1 MARGAL
7 EMKIAEKLA
16 EVRFP
21 DMKYKTE
28 MRSVKKGIRLICLN
42 IFYICVCFLGLVP
55 ILYIFLLSVSGGSGA
70 LTTGL
75 SILPEKFT
83 LENYRRI
90 IVEESFLRWMANS
103 VVLSVGTMVIAMGT
117 SVLASYAF
125 SRFRFVGKNVSMQIL
140 LLLNAFPQI
149 LSMFAIFRLFRL
161 MNLLDSHVGLIFV
174 YAGSMCIF
182 SIWNMKGYFASIPIE
197 IEEASKIDGASNAQL
212 IVRIILP
219 LARPAIIVT
228 AVMVLIFVWNE
239 YLFATT
245 FMLKEES
252 YTLAGGLYQLQ
263 ANDYSRSWPLFS
275 AAAIL
280 VSVPILVI
288 FFCFQKYMVSG
299 LTAGG
304 VKG

>member
-1 MARGAL
+1 MN
-7 EMKIAEKLA
+7 
-16 EVRFP
+16 
-21 DMKYKTE
+21 
-28 MRSVKKGIRLICLN
+28 KKSKQKCRLFFLN
-42 IFYICVCFLGLVP
+42 LFFIGLCFLGLVP
-55 ILYIFLLSVSGGSGA
+55 ILYAVILSISEGSGA
-70 LTTGL
+70 LTSGTG
-75 SILPEKFT
+75 ILPGQITFD
-83 LENYRRI
+83 NYRRI
-90 IVEESFLRWMANS
+90 LLEESFLRWLLNS
-103 VVLSVGTMVIAMGT
+103 AVLSVGTMLLAMST
-117 SVLASYAF
+117 SVTASYAF
-125 SRFRFVGKNVSMQIL
+125 SRFKFKGKKAVLQVL

-149 LSMFAIFRLFRL
+149 LTMFALFRLFKNL
-161 MNLLDSHVGLIFV
+161 NLLNSHLGLILI

-182 SIWNMKGYFASIPIE
+182 SIWNMKGYFDSIPIE
-197 IEEASKIDGASNAQL
+197 IEEASKIDGASDMQL
-212 IVRIILP
+212 IRKIILP

-280 VSVPILVI
+280 VSIPILII
-288 FFCFQKYMVSG
+288 FFCIQKYMVSG

>member
-1 MARGAL
+1 MN
-7 EMKIAEKLA
+7 
-16 EVRFP
+16 
-21 DMKYKTE
+21 
-28 MRSVKKGIRLICLN
+28 KKSKQKCRLFFLN
-42 IFYICVCFLGLVP
+42 LFFIGLCFLGLIP
-55 ILYIFLLSVSGGSGA
+55 ILYAVILSISEGSGA
-70 LTTGL
+70 LTSGTG
-75 SILPEKFT
+75 ILPMQITFD
-83 LENYRRI
+83 NYRRI
-90 IVEESFLRWMANS
+90 LLEEPFLRWLLNS
-103 VVLSVGTMVIAMGT
+103 AVLSVGTMILAMST
-117 SVLASYAF
+117 SVTASYAF
-125 SRFRFVGKNVSMQIL
+125 SRFKFKGKKAVLQVL

-149 LSMFAIFRLFRL
+149 LTMFALFRLFKNL
-161 MNLLDSHVGLIFV
+161 NLLNSHLGLILI

-182 SIWNMKGYFASIPIE
+182 SIWNMKGYFDSIPIE
-197 IEEASKIDGASNAQL
+197 IEEASKIDGASDMQL
-212 IVRIILP
+212 IRKIILP

-280 VSVPILVI
+280 VSIPILII
-288 FFCFQKYMVSG
+288 FFCIQKYMVSG

>member
-1 MARGAL
+1 MN
-7 EMKIAEKLA
+7 
-16 EVRFP
+16 
-21 DMKYKTE
+21 
-28 MRSVKKGIRLICLN
+28 KKSKQKCRLFFLN
-42 IFYICVCFLGLVP
+42 LFFIGLCFLGLVP
-55 ILYIFLLSVSGGSGA
+55 ILYAVILSISEGSGA
-70 LTTGL
+70 LTSGTG
-75 SILPEKFT
+75 ILPGQITFD
-83 LENYRRI
+83 NYRRI
-90 IVEESFLRWMANS
+90 LLEESFLRWLLNS
-103 VVLSVGTMVIAMGT
+103 AVLSVGTMILAMST
-117 SVLASYAF
+117 SVTASYGF
-125 SRFRFVGKNVSMQIL
+125 SRFKFKGKKAVLQVL

-149 LSMFAIFRLFRL
+149 LTMFALFRLFKNL
-161 MNLLDSHVGLIFV
+161 NLLNSHLGLILI

-182 SIWNMKGYFASIPIE
+182 SIWNMKGYFDSIPIE
-197 IEEASKIDGASNAQL
+197 IEEASKIDGASDMQL
-212 IVRIILP
+212 IRKIILP

-280 VSVPILVI
+280 VSIPILII
-288 FFCFQKYMVSG
+288 FFCIQKYMVSG

>member
-1 MARGAL
+1 
-7 EMKIAEKLA
+7 MKHNL
-16 EVRFP
+16 
-21 DMKYKTE
+21 
-28 MRSVKKGIRLICLN
+28 KKNLYLVFLN
-42 IFYICVCFLGLVP
+42 IFFTIICLLSLVP
-55 ILYIFLLSVSGGSGA
+55 ILYVFLLSINTGGGA
-70 LTTGL
+70 LLTGSL
-75 SILPEKFT
+75 GTLT

-90 IVEESFLRWMANS
+90 IVEEPFLKWLLNS
-103 VVLSVGTMVIAMGT
+103 VILSVGTMLLAMGT
-117 SVLASYAF
+117 SVSASYAF
-125 SRFRFVGKNVSMQIL
+125 SRFHFKGKNKAMWLL

-161 MNLLDSHVGLIFV
+161 MNLLDSHIGLIFI

-182 SIWNMKGYFASIPIE
+182 GIWNMKGYFDSIPIE
-197 IEEASKIDGASNAQL
+197 IEEAAKIDGSGNLQL
-212 IVRIILP
+212 ILRIIMP

-228 AVMVLIFVWNE
+228 SVMILIFVWNE

-245 FMLKEES
+245 FMLQEES

-288 FFCFQKYMVSG
+288 FFCIQKHMVSG

>member
-1 MARGAL
+1 MN
-7 EMKIAEKLA
+7 
-16 EVRFP
+16 
-21 DMKYKTE
+21 
-28 MRSVKKGIRLICLN
+28 KKSKQKCRLFFLN
-42 IFYICVCFLGLVP
+42 LFFIGLCFLGLVP
-55 ILYIFLLSVSGGSGA
+55 ILYAVILSISEGSGA
-70 LTTGL
+70 LTSGTG
-75 SILPEKFT
+75 ILPGQITFD
-83 LENYRRI
+83 NYRRI
-90 IVEESFLRWMANS
+90 LLEEPFLRWLLNS
-103 VVLSVGTMVIAMGT
+103 AVLSVGTMILAMST
-117 SVLASYAF
+117 SVTASYAF
-125 SRFRFVGKNVSMQIL
+125 SRFKFKGKKAVLQVL

-149 LSMFAIFRLFRL
+149 LTMFALFRLFKNL
-161 MNLLDSHVGLIFV
+161 NLLNSHLGLILI

-182 SIWNMKGYFASIPIE
+182 SIWNMKGYFDSIPIE
-197 IEEASKIDGASNAQL
+197 IEEASKIDGASDMQL
-212 IVRIILP
+212 IRKIILP

-280 VSVPILVI
+280 VSIPILII
-288 FFCFQKYMVSG
+288 FFCIQKYMVSG

>member
-1 MARGAL
+1 MGKTRNK
-7 EMKIAEKLA
+7 KIKLA
-16 EVRFP
+16 VLNLL
-21 DMKYKTE
+21 Y
-28 MRSVKKGIRLICLN
+28 ICICL
-42 IFYICVCFLGLVP
+42 LGLVP
-55 ILYIFLLSVSGGSGA
+55 ILYILLLSVSGGSGA
-70 LTTGL
+70 LTTGNTVF
-75 SILPEKFT
+75 PERFT

-90 IVEESFLRWMANS
+90 LVEEPFLRWLFNS

-117 SVLASYAF
+117 SVTASYAF
-125 SRFRFVGKNVSMQIL
+125 SRFRFRGKNAAMQLL

-161 MNLLDSHVGLIFV
+161 LNLLDSHGGLIFI

-182 SIWNMKGYFASIPIE
+182 GIWNMKGYFDSIPIE
-197 IEEASKIDGASNAQL
+197 IEEASKIDGAGNLQL
-212 IVRIILP
+212 IVKIILP

-228 AVMVLIFVWNE
+228 AVMILIFVWNE

-245 FMLKEES
+245 FMMREES

-275 AAAIL
+275 AAAML
-280 VSVPILVI
+280 VSVPILIV
-288 FFCFQKYMVSG
+288 FFCVQKYMVSG

-304 VKG
+304 VKQ

>member
-1 MARGAL
+1 
-7 EMKIAEKLA
+7 MKIAEKLA

-21 DMKYKTE
+21 NMKYKTE
-28 MRSVKKGIRLICLN
+28 MRSVKKGIRLVCLN
-42 IFYICVCFLGLVP
+42 LFYICVCFLGLVP

-90 IVEESFLRWMANS
+90 IVEEPFLRWMANS

-182 SIWNMKGYFASIPIE
+182 SIWNMKGYFDSIPIE

>member
-1 MARGAL
+1 
-7 EMKIAEKLA
+7 MKIAEKLA

-42 IFYICVCFLGLVP
+42 LFYICVCFLGLVP

-90 IVEESFLRWMANS
+90 IVEEPFLRWMANS

-182 SIWNMKGYFASIPIE
+182 SIWNMKGYFDSIPIE